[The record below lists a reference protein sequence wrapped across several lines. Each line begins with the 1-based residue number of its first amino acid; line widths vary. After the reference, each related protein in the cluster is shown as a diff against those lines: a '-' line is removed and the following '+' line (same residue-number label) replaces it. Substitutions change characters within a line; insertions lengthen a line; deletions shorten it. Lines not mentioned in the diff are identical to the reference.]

1 MLTVPTTALQQQ
13 QQVVPVL
20 ERDVYRP
27 HEIEHN
33 KRVVNIHHEAPQ
45 VSGTHTNQPISA
57 REWEGQGHSVS
68 GTTATTSSGLTG
80 RRGRSGSNSSSS
92 SDEERYETVEGVRRK
107 KGLGE
112 KLKEKVGLDKKDG
125 HGDPK
130 DAAFNNNQ
138 SGTTGYGQ
146 STSTTGYNQGSST
159 NYNQGSSTTGY
170 NQGSSLSHG
179 TGGVGSSNT
188 EYGADGQR
196 KKGLGEK
203 AKEVVG
209 LDPKD
214 GRDPKDFGY
223 NSNNQSGT
231 GYNQSSSTTGYNQG
245 SSTTGYNQGGSTTG
259 YNQGSSSSYGT
270 GTSNSNTEYGA
281 DGQRKK
287 GLAEKAKETVG
298 LDPKDGHGDPK
309 DIGYNNNQST
319 YNQGSSTTGT
329 GAGYSTGASGGTGS
343 SAYGQQGVG
352 NTGYNQ
358 SSSTTGTG
366 LGSSG
371 VGSTGAGYNSGA
383 TTGASSGLAVEDDST
398 ETHRKKGFGEKIKE
412 KLGLD
417 PKDGRDPKDGDF
429 NTRG

>member
-1 MLTVPTTALQQQ
+1 MLCHYTALHQQQQQ

-45 VSGTHTNQPISA
+45 LSGTHTNQPISV

-68 GTTATTSSGLTG
+68 GTSATTSSGLTG
-80 RRGRSGSNSSSS
+80 RRERSGSNSSS
-92 SDEERYETVEGVRRK
+92 SDEERYETVDGVRRK

-146 STSTTGYNQGSST
+146 SSSTTGYSQGSSTNYNQGGSTTGYNQGSS
-159 NYNQGSSTTGY
+159 SSY
-170 NQGSSLSHG
+170 VAG
-179 TGGVGSSNT
+179 TGSSNT

-214 GRDPKDFGY
+214 GRDPKDIGY
-223 NSNNQSGT
+223 NNNNQSTT

-245 SSTTGYNQGGSTTG
+245 SS
-259 YNQGSSSSYGT
+259 SSYGAGT
-270 GTSNSNTEYGA
+270 GSSNTEYGA

-287 GLAEKAKETVG
+287 GLGEKAKEVVG
-298 LDPKDGHGDPK
+298 LDPKDGRDPK
-309 DIGYNNNQST
+309 DIGYNNNSST
-319 YNQGSSTTGT
+319 YNQSAPVASSGSGATSYGQGSSS
-329 GAGYSTGASGGTGS
+329 STG
-343 SAYGQQGVG
+343 YGQQQQAGYGGGQGV
-352 NTGYNQ
+352 TG
-358 SSSTTGTG
+358 
-366 LGSSG
+366 
-371 VGSTGAGYNSGA
+371 GYNSGA
-383 TTGASSGLAVEDDST
+383 TEYGNTSGSTTGASSGLAVENDST

-429 NTRG
+429 NTRA